1 MLACIASYVLIS
13 GISQQYVEAQIMQTG
28 KQPACNCVIF
38 RLDDIHDN
46 WLRSAQIQV
55 MNLFL
60 SKDQS
65 LSVGIVM
72 NATGSDGQILQKIKE
87 GQGKGLF
94 ELAIHGWNHVDY
106 TKLSEQDQEKTL
118 ALANN
123 KMQTLF
129 GVKSNIFI
137 PPYGTFNNST
147 LIAMSNVGIGILSA
161 GSSHT
166 NDNRFIWNPSVSSE
180 PYSILQ
186 FPDTTGFMDERNGT
200 WQNVS
205 NSVILDSVNNSIA
218 KRGYAI
224 VVLHPQ
230 NFVRMVNGQLVD
242 TIDNSQVS
250 NLSSLIDSIL
260 AKKIHITTFENIAV
274 SDPPPSQVQPIANV
288 VKESDVTLKEKRTEI
303 QDMIHDCH
311 LEIKNAS
318 HNHKQVA
325 HDCKAQIKKAKGE
338 YRDFQKQLKS
348 EWKQASAHIKKS
360 KHTDE

>member
-1 MLACIASYVLIS
+1 
-13 GISQQYVEAQIMQTG
+13 MQTG

-46 WLRSAQIQV
+46 WLRSAQIEV

-65 LSVGIVM
+65 LSLGIVM

-94 ELAIHGWNHVDY
+94 ELGIHGWNHVDY
-106 TKLSEQDQEKTL
+106 TKLSEQDQKKTL
-118 ALANN
+118 DLANN

-129 GVKSNIFI
+129 GVKSNVFI

-147 LIAMSNVGIGILSA
+147 LVAMSNLGIGILSA
-161 GSSHT
+161 GSSST
-166 NDNRFIWNPSVSSE
+166 TDNRFIWNPSVSSE

-186 FPDTTGFMDERNGT
+186 FPGTTGFMDEPNGT
-200 WQNVS
+200 WHQIS
-205 NSVILDSVNNSIA
+205 NSVILDSVNYNIA

-230 NFVRMVNGQLVD
+230 NFVKTVNGKQVD
-242 TIDNSQVS
+242 VIDNSQVS

-260 AKKIHITTFENIAV
+260 AKKIRITTFENIAV
-274 SDPPPSQVQPIANV
+274 SDPPPSQVQPIANM
-288 VKESDVTLKEKRTEI
+288 VKESNATLKEKRTEI
-303 QDMIHDCH
+303 QNMIHQCH

-325 HDCKAQIKKAKGE
+325 HDCKAQIKKARGE
-338 YRDFQKQLKS
+338 YKDLQKQLR
-348 EWKQASAHIKKS
+348 EEFKQASEHIKKS
-360 KHTDE
+360 KHTDDE

>member
-1 MLACIASYVLIS
+1 
-13 GISQQYVEAQIMQTG
+13 
-28 KQPACNCVIF
+28 
-38 RLDDIHDN
+38 
-46 WLRSAQIQV
+46 
-55 MNLFL
+55 
-60 SKDQS
+60 
-65 LSVGIVM
+65 
-72 NATGSDGQILQKIKE
+72 
-87 GQGKGLF
+87 
-94 ELAIHGWNHVDY
+94 
-106 TKLSEQDQEKTL
+106 SEQDQEKTL
-118 ALANN
+118 DLANN

-129 GVKSNIFI
+129 GVKSNVFI

-147 LIAMSNVGIGILSA
+147 LVAMSNLGIGILSA

-166 NDNRFIWNPSVSSE
+166 NDNRFIWNPSVSAE

-230 NFVRMVNGQLVD
+230 NFVKTANGQLVD
-242 TIDNSQVS
+242 TIDNSQVN

-260 AKKIHITTFENIAV
+260 AKKIHITTFENIAI
-274 SDPPPSQVQPIANV
+274 SDPPPSQVQPIASV

-338 YRDFQKQLKS
+338 YKDFQKQLKS

>member
-28 KQPACNCVIF
+28 KQSACNCVIF

-46 WLRSAQIQV
+46 WLRSAQIEV

-72 NATGSDGQILQKIKE
+72 NATGNDGQILQKIKE
-87 GQGKGLF
+87 GQGRGLF

-106 TKLSEQDQEKTL
+106 TKLSEQNQQKTL
-118 ALANN
+118 DLANN
-123 KMQTLF
+123 KMQALF

-147 LIAMSNVGIGILSA
+147 LVAMSNSGIGILSA
-161 GSSHT
+161 GSSST
-166 NDNRFIWNPSVSSE
+166 NDNRSIWNPSISSE

-186 FPDTTGFMDERNGT
+186 FPDTTGFMDEQNGA
-200 WQNVS
+200 WQMVS
-205 NSVILDSVNNSIA
+205 NSVILDSVNNNIA
-218 KRGYAI
+218 KRGYAV

-230 NFVRMVNGQLVD
+230 NFVKTVNGQLVD
-242 TIDNSQVS
+242 IIDNSQVS

-260 AKKIHITTFENIAV
+260 AKKIRITTFENIIV
-274 SDPPPSQVQPIANV
+274 PDPPSNQVQPIANV
-288 VKESDVTLKEKRTEI
+288 VKDTNLTLKEKRTEI
-303 QDMIHDCH
+303 QDMVHDCH
-311 LEIKNAS
+311 LEIKNVL

-325 HDCKAQIKKAKGE
+325 HDCKAKIKKAKGE
-338 YRDFQKQLKS
+338 YKDFQKQLKS
-348 EWKQASAHIKKS
+348 EWKQVSAHIKKS